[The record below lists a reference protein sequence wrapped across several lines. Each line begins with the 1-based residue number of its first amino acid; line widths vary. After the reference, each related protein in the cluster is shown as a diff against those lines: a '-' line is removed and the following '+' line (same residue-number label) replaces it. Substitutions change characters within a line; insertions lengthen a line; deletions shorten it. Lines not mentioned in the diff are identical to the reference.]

1 MQRRS
6 SCRAGAS
13 LFQPKH
19 RAPLDRYRA
28 SCEGSRRSIGYAGPP
43 NRPLRVGSTLAG
55 ADLVPGGTSLLGR
68 RRPRRVGSTSAGV
81 ALVPGVA
88 SLLRGRNS
96 TISTG
101 WGPGGVRRTS
111 LLRFWMRRRGE
122 GEGGAWMRAP
132 RGGGGLLAEAAAAG
146 ATSACGRVWRR
157 AHACAVLGGELGA
170 GQSELG
176 ERPGVG
182 EGEVGAGAAAGEKGR
197 AAPGRSRG
205 GRRVEGEGPG
215 RAAAMRAGWMRHGA
229 AVAVFYFLSR
239 CLIFFIWVMPL
250 VPIPKSDICPST
262 DQNELLA

>member
-101 WGPGGVRRTS
+101 WGPRARARPCARRSTAHLPPPLLDAAPGRRGGRRLDAGSSRRRRPSRRGGGCRCDERVRSRLEAS
-111 LLRFWMRRRGE
+111 SRVRGSWRRARRWSKRARGAAGSWGRRSRGRCGCRGE
-122 GEGGAWMRAP
+122 GEGGA
-132 RGGGGLLAEAAAAG
+132 
-146 ATSACGRVWRR
+146 
-157 AHACAVLGGELGA
+157 
-170 GQSELG
+170 
-176 ERPGVG
+176 
-182 EGEVGAGAAAGEKGR
+182 GEKQRG
-197 AAPGRSRG
+197 APGRRG
-205 GRRVEGEGPG
+205 GARPSGGDARGMDAP
-215 RAAAMRAGWMRHGA
+215 W
-229 AVAVFYFLSR
+229 R
-239 CLIFFIWVMPL
+239 CCGCLLFFISMSNFFYLGDAPG
-250 VPIPKSDICPST
+250 T
-262 DQNELLA
+262 YT